1 MPLPPPRT
9 TPELRRDPNGRLLLR
24 FGRRP
29 YGVDIALL
37 RRVPGLT
44 WSREA
49 GGWIVPSD
57 TQTLG
62 TLVNCFPGVVV
73 PPSEARPPSDARPAP
88 GPAPAPG
95 PPQAPESPPSW
106 SGLYER
112 ARRELLLSG
121 YSPKTRKVYLG
132 HIRRFLEWVHES
144 PEDPGARARRPAS
157 GVAPAIDAEAVRAWI
172 LHRVEHDDISRSS
185 HAQIVSALKVLL
197 VRILG
202 KRDQAMRVPLPRKE
216 RSLPKVLSREEMRR
230 ILDATR
236 GAKSQAVIM
245 LLYASGLRVGE
256 LVRLR
261 ADDLEVDRGLV
272 RVRKGKGAKDRYTLL
287 SDRAMAAVERY
298 RTAHRPVTWLFP
310 SVPDPT
316 RPMTTR
322 TAQAIVKRAA
332 LRAGITRPVTPH
344 ILRHSFATH
353 LLEAGTDIRYIQ
365 ELLGHA
371 STRTTQVYTHV
382 SRRDLA
388 RIRSPLDDVRFD
400 ADDEF

>member
-1 MPLPPPRT
+1 M
-9 TPELRRDPNGRLLLR
+9 
-24 FGRRP
+24 
-29 YGVDIALL
+29 
-37 RRVPGLT
+37 
-44 WSREA
+44 
-49 GGWIVPSD
+49 
-57 TQTLG
+57 
-62 TLVNCFPGVVV
+62 
-73 PPSEARPPSDARPAP
+73 PAP
-88 GPAPAPG
+88 TLPAPSLPAPALP
-95 PPQAPESPPSW
+95 APALPAPASPPPPW
-106 SGLYER
+106 SALLDR
-112 ARRELLLSG
+112 ARRELLLGG
-121 YSPKTRKVYLG
+121 YAPKTRKVYLG
-132 HIRRFLEWVHES
+132 HIRRFLEWVHET
-144 PEDPGARARRPAS
+144 PGDPGARPGQAGR
-157 GVAPAIDAEAVRAWI
+157 GAPVVDGEAARAWI

-197 VRILG
+197 VRVLG
-202 KRDQAMRVPLPRKE
+202 KREQATRVPLPRKE
-216 RSLPKVLSREEMRR
+216 RSLPKVLSRQEMRR
-230 ILDATR
+230 LLDATR

-245 LLYASGLRVGE
+245 LLYASGLRVSE

-400 ADDEF
+400 GDEES

>member
-1 MPLPPPRT
+1 MANLPPRT
-9 TPELRRDPNGRLLLR
+9 TPQLRRDPSGQRLLLR

-29 YGVDIALL
+29 YGVELAAL
-37 RRVPGLT
+37 RRVPGVT
-44 WSREA
+44 WSREDGA
-49 GGWIVPSD
+49 WVVPTD
-57 TQTLG
+57 PATLRV
-62 TLVNCFPGVVV
+62 LAAAFPGVVV
-73 PPSEARPPSDARPAP
+73 PPEPAP
-88 GPAPAPG
+88 PPPPA
-95 PPQAPESPPSW
+95 W
-106 SGLYER
+106 SGLLER
-112 ARRELLLSG
+112 VRRELLLGG

-132 HIRRFLEWVHES
+132 HIRRFLEWVHENP
-144 PEDPGARARRPAS
+144 PEGRAATNPPGA
-157 GVAPAIDAEAVRAWI
+157 APTIDAETVRAWL

-202 KRDQAMRVPLPRKE
+202 KREQAARVPMPRKE
-216 RSLPKVLSREEMRR
+216 RSLPKVLSRQEMRR
-230 ILDATR
+230 LLDATR

-245 LLYASGLRVGE
+245 LLYSSGLRVGE

-344 ILRHSFATH
+344 VLRHSFATH

-388 RIRSPLDDVRFD
+388 RIRSPLDDARFD
-400 ADDEF
+400 EGEEVDGP